1 MKRVILLLSI
11 VLGIAS
17 LTADLT
23 HVYNLP
29 MPNLKVQGD
38 NYVVKLDGGQA
49 LGEPGAPNLPWIGS
63 KLLLPSGEEAVAIQ
77 IKKMNPSTYQLD
89 KPIIHLQPQY
99 PLSPVPYTH
108 LTLPTTYPV

>member
-17 LTADLT
+17 LTANLT

-38 NYVVKLDGGQA
+38 NYVINLDGGQA
-49 LGEPGAPNLPWIGS
+49 LGEPGATNLPSIGS
-63 KLLLPSGEEAVAIQ
+63 KLLLPRC
-77 IKKMNPSTYQLD
+77 
-89 KPIIHLQPQY
+89 
-99 PLSPVPYTH
+99 
-108 LTLPTTYPV
+108 